1 MKLSNCIK
9 HKWLRGVG
17 LACLGLVVF
26 SGCREEINKDDLYT
40 FTGETVESFLEK
52 NDSLYSRYVDLLGIV
67 KQSSRTQ
74 STVSKLLSAYGNYT
88 CFAPT
93 NEAIGEFLDSAYVQG
108 KFASND
114 FAVFLDSVR
123 AGGQAG
129 DSLAKVIVYNSIID
143 CGNTTAY
150 ETAVFPVDNGAFS
163 LPNMNDRYLTANTA
177 TENGKM
183 EYFLLDDVKVI
194 YRDNEVENG
203 YVHGVNKVV
212 APSTST
218 VSDLFKNTKN
228 MTLFALLFEKTG
240 WADSMSTSDKYLDEE
255 YENYYMST
263 DMDAELPKQIGT
275 QPTANAFIP
284 EHRKYG
290 FTVFAETDDVLT
302 KKLKLSNPSELIEKL
317 NAFLEEK
324 YSGMSGVTFGTSDE
338 DLKKPDNAI
347 NQFVAYHLLPVS
359 LPTNQLVYH
368 FNEKD
373 FDKAEAI
380 NNGNVVVTVPVFEY
394 YETMSQAGGPRRL
407 LKITESKTSGGK
419 RLNRKA
425 TMNPNTYQEETVD
438 QDGILINTSAEG
450 DNSVVSALN
459 GYIYPINDILV
470 YTNDITAR
478 KVLNERL
485 RIDGASLLN
494 ELINLGYRRPMQAYS
509 GDKTIVYFPQNFKL
523 KNFQRS
529 SFTQLVYS
537 SGVKSSWSDY
547 QGDEIIV
554 IGNYDITIKLP
565 PVPYDGT
572 YEIRWGLSG
581 NPHRGMCQ
589 VYFGEEGQNL
599 TPVDIPMDLRM
610 TNGNINKE
618 NKTGGLYDLNVGW
631 EVESEDP
638 NFNEQV
644 NKDLR
649 NNKWMKG
656 PRYFK
661 AEVQGPM
668 VYDNPCVVRKILTQQ
683 DMKANKT
690 YYLRLKSALD
700 NTNTELFFDYI
711 EIVPSSVYANPTK
724 LEDEW

>member
-9 HKWLRGVG
+9 HKWMRGVG

-108 KFASND
+108 KFTSND
-114 FAVFLDSVR
+114 FAVFLDSVK
-123 AGGQAG
+123 AGGHVG

-143 CGNTTAY
+143 CGSTTAY
-150 ETAVFPVDNGAFS
+150 ETAVFPVDNGTFS
-163 LPNMNDRYLTANTA
+163 LPNMNDRYLTANTV

-183 EYFLLDDVKVI
+183 EYYLLDNVKVI
-194 YRDNEVENG
+194 HRDNEVENG

-228 MTLFALLFEKTG
+228 MTLFALLLEKTG
-240 WADSMSTSDKYLDEE
+240 WADSMSTDKYLDQS
-255 YENYYMST
+255 YEDYYMST
-263 DMDAELPKQIGT
+263 DVNAELPAQIGT
-275 QPTANAFIP
+275 QPTSNAFIP

-302 KKLKLSNPSELIEKL
+302 KELKLSSPSELIENL
-317 NAFLEEK
+317 NKYLETK
-324 YSGMSGVTFGTSDE
+324 YSGMSGITYGTSDE
-338 DLKKPDNAI
+338 DLKKPSNAI

-359 LPTNQLVYH
+359 LPTSQLVYH

-380 NNGNVVVTVPVFEY
+380 NNGNIIVTVPVFEY
-394 YETMSQAGGPRRL
+394 YETMSQPGAPRRL

-425 TMNPNTYQEETVD
+425 TMDPDTYQEKTVE
-438 QDGILINTSAEG
+438 QEGILINTSAEG
-450 DNSVVSALN
+450 DKAVVSALN
-459 GYIYPINDILV
+459 GYIYPIDEILV
-470 YTNDITAR
+470 YTDDITA
-478 KVLNERL
+478 KEVLNERL
-485 RIDGASLLN
+485 RFDGASLLN
-494 ELINLGYRRPMQAYS
+494 ELINLGYRRPMRAYS
-509 GDKTIVYFPQNFKL
+509 GDKTIVYFPEAFKL
-523 KNFQRS
+523 KNIQRS
-529 SFTQLVYS
+529 SFTQFVYS

-547 QGDEIIV
+547 QGDELIV

-565 PVPYDGT
+565 PVPYNGT

-581 NPHRGMCQ
+581 NPYRGMCQ

-631 EVESEDP
+631 EVESEDQ
-638 NFNEQV
+638 NYNEQV

-668 VYDNPCVVRKILTQQ
+668 AYDNPCVVRKILTQQ
-683 DMKANKT
+683 YMESNKT

-700 NTNTELFFDYI
+700 DTNTELYFDYI
-711 EIVPSSVYANPTK
+711 EIVPSYIYANPTT